1 MPVNLHVTTWSALLW
16 YFATLFNCN
25 VLGLRIKGGVFV
37 RHRPRPTL
45 FKEQSLRENIQ
56 KEKVWKDMK
65 FTWLIYYEA
74 D

>member
-16 YFATLFNCN
+16 YFAF
-25 VLGLRIKGGVFV
+25 I

-65 FTWLIYYEA
+65 F
-74 D
+74 